1 MIIAEINSFAKN
13 KASQLTILQGACLIE
28 NPNSEINIIQ
38 DYARLACRLNSKK
51 SKCTYYDKEI
61 LDTMKKEQE
70 LNDLFE
76 NSIKNKDFHMFLQP
90 KIIISNNK
98 IGGAEALVRWFHPER
113 GTIYPSDFIPLFE
126 RNDNIIKLDLY
137 IFEEVCIFLQDMI
150 ARGEKPF
157 VISVNVS
164 RVHFKDNDF
173 LKAFARIKEQYR
185 IPNNLIELEL
195 TESIFFDNQQIESIK
210 DTIHQI
216 HQYGFLCSL
225 DISSQKSKDI
235 IANFIELA
243 DKLNISLVAEG
254 IETLE
259 QLEFLKSVHCNM
271 VQGYIYSKPLPVDE
285 FILWLKTIK

>member
-1 MIIAEINSFAKN
+1 MI
-13 KASQLTILQGACLIE
+13 
-28 NPNSEINIIQ
+28 
-38 DYARLACRLNSKK
+38 
-51 SKCTYYDKEI
+51 
-61 LDTMKKEQE
+61 
-70 LNDLFE
+70 
-76 NSIKNKDFHMFLQP
+76 DFHMFLQP

-225 DISSQKSKDI
+225 DDFGAGFSSLGLLKDFKVDGIKMDKKFFDDISSQKSKDI
-235 IANFIELA
+235 IANFVELA

>member
-1 MIIAEINSFAKN
+1 MKN
-13 KASQLTILQGACLIE
+13 HLLFQSMSLEFILI
-28 NPNSEINIIQ
+28 
-38 DYARLACRLNSKK
+38 
-51 SKCTYYDKEI
+51 
-61 LDTMKKEQE
+61 
-70 LNDLFE
+70 
-76 NSIKNKDFHMFLQP
+76 
-90 KIIISNNK
+90 
-98 IGGAEALVRWFHPER
+98 
-113 GTIYPSDFIPLFE
+113 
-126 RNDNIIKLDLY
+126 
-137 IFEEVCIFLQDMI
+137 
-150 ARGEKPF
+150 
-157 VISVNVS
+157 
-164 RVHFKDNDF
+164 KDNDF

-225 DISSQKSKDI
+225 DDFGAGFSSLGLLKDFKVDGIKMDKKFFDDISSQKSKDI

>member
-1 MIIAEINSFAKN
+1 
-13 KASQLTILQGACLIE
+13 
-28 NPNSEINIIQ
+28 
-38 DYARLACRLNSKK
+38 
-51 SKCTYYDKEI
+51 
-61 LDTMKKEQE
+61 
-70 LNDLFE
+70 
-76 NSIKNKDFHMFLQP
+76 MFLQP

-173 LKAFARIKEQYR
+173 LKAFARLKDFKVDGIKMDKK
-185 IPNNLIELEL
+185 
-195 TESIFFDNQQIESIK
+195 FFD
-210 DTIHQI
+210 
-216 HQYGFLCSL
+216 